1 MQLCSCA
8 VKVKI
13 FNYETAKLQNCK
25 TAKLLF
31 FEYSFYL
38 VEGYPEAFNRCFV

>member
-31 FEYSFYL
+31 FEYSFNFI
-38 VEGYPEAFNRCFV
+38 ECDPEAFNHCFV